1 MTVTPIALSGP
12 INPATDLAPARVSG
26 AAPFGNMVDRA
37 LGGAAESHQAADA
50 AVRDLVMGRTENMHG
65 VLMQVAQA
73 DLTFRMILEIRNRL
87 IESYQDIMKMQV

>member
-1 MTVTPIALSGP
+1 MSISPVGSVGTITPPMDSA
-12 INPATDLAPARVSG
+12 ARVSG
-26 AAPFGNMVDRA
+26 SGGFSNLVDRF

-50 AVRDLVMGRTENMHG
+50 SVRDLVIGRTENMHG